1 MENFGTIPNLWNLDD
16 TSQTK
21 SKLFQVWASIIHVI
35 EETLTVQ

>member
-21 SKLFQVWASIIHVI
+21 SKLFQVWESIYVI

>member
-1 MENFGTIPNLWNLDD
+1 MENFGTIPNLWNLDE

-21 SKLFQVWASIIHVI
+21 SKLFQVWASINVI